1 MFRLRL
7 YQRYLMRETLGAIF
21 LVLVAFLAL
30 FSFFDLINELRSVG
44 KGGYQLGHALLF
56 VALSLPGMIYELIPI
71 AALIGTL
78 YALSTLARH
87 SEITVLRASGLA
99 TGDLLMTLFRV
110 AALLA
115 LLTIAVGEGLV
126 PVSERLAQ
134 ELRTRAL
141 SNIIAQ
147 QGFESG
153 LWVKDGRSF
162 INIRH
167 ATPDARLQGVRIYKF
182 DAANAL
188 ESVTDAEEAE
198 FSPPEHW
205 LLKGVVRT
213 VLDGDT
219 ARIERADV
227 AEWVSAVN
235 PDLLAVLMVAPERMS
250 LVGLIN
256 YTQHLSENR
265 QKTERYEIA
274 IWKKLVYP
282 LASLV
287 MVALALPFGYSHN
300 RVGGVSLKIFAGVML
315 GILFYAL
322 NGLFSNLGVI
332 NAWPP
337 FASATAPSAL
347 FLLGAIGM
355 LWWVERR

>member
-44 KGGYQLGHALLF
+44 KGGYQLGHALFF

>member
-1 MFRLRL
+1 MRL